1 MRKEESGKRMEV
13 ERGGFTSGPE
23 DGVKRRGESSQR
35 SKAKRQRSKPRKGV
49 EGRRWRKA
57 GRAATESSGLA
68 GFGLASAGMSGAE
81 GRRSRAVRSSRPG
94 SAQACREA
102 WGCAMPYAGPVCRRR
117 RSRSA
122 GHGPA
127 GPLPRIRAAARAGG
141 SREPQ
146 PHACQEERSWAQG

>member
-1 MRKEESGKRMEV
+1 MEEEEERPRSEDGGFTSGLRTEDEKRSEDGGMREEESGKRV
-13 ERGGFTSGPE
+13 EEGGM
-23 DGVKRRGESSQR
+23 R
-35 SKAKRQRSKPRKGV
+35 
-49 EGRRWRKA
+49 
-57 GRAATESSGLA
+57 TEEGLA